1 MPNHHETTIENC
13 LPQSPWVYF
22 PQLSAS
28 FARMRPNM
36 TPFREHLLDN
46 FGPQTGEYIAVSSH
60 HQRPETFDFRC

>member
-46 FGPQTGEYIAVSSH
+46 FGPQTGEYIAVS
-60 HQRPETFDFRC
+60 